1 MKENTRAITVPIPE
15 ELDEV
20 LNTIARSFGIAKVD
34 IIRRAIYSYLQE
46 IEAVSTAFT
55 YDRAPTRTH
64 GRLGDE
70 HHERKQ

>member
-1 MKENTRAITVPIPE
+1 MKENRPVIEVPIPQ
-15 ELDEV
+15 ELNDV
-20 LNTIARSFGIAKVD
+20 LDAIVRSFGIAKVE

-46 IEAVSTAFT
+46 KEAISTAFT

-64 GRLGDE
+64 GRLGHN

>member
-1 MKENTRAITVPIPE
+1 MKEKTRVIDVSMPE

-20 LNTIARSFGIAKVD
+20 LNTLARSFRIAKVD

-55 YDRAPTRTH
+55 YNQAPTRTS

-70 HHERKQ
+70 HHERKK